1 MRISIE
7 HLENFAAVFETV
19 TKNKLYRPITGIT
32 TDSREVQTG
41 DLYIALQG
49 EKVNGHQ
56 FLNHVEKSGAVAA
69 LVGKNNKKLNI
80 QQIKVGNPLIE
91 IGKIANEWRSRFE
104 IPVIGITGSNGKT
117 STKELLEH
125 VLSDDFNVHATEGNF
140 NT

>member
-7 HLENFAAVFETV
+7 HLENFAAVFESV

-41 DLYIALQG
+41 DLYIALKG

-69 LVGKNNKKLNI
+69 LVEKNDKKLNI
-80 QQIKVGNPLIE
+80 QQIEVSNPLLE

-104 IPVIGITGSNGKT
+104 IPVIGITGSNGK
-117 STKELLEH
+117 STACKIIEH
-125 VLSDDFNVHATEGNF
+125 FIL
-140 NT
+140 

>member
-7 HLENFAAVFETV
+7 HLENFAAVFESV

-41 DLYIALQG
+41 DLYIALKG

-69 LVGKNNKKLNI
+69 LS
-80 QQIKVGNPLIE
+80 LIH
-91 IGKIANEWRSRFE
+91 I
-104 IPVIGITGSNGKT
+104 
-117 STKELLEH
+117 
-125 VLSDDFNVHATEGNF
+125 
-140 NT
+140 